1 MTEGRVAVD
10 GCDVSDVT
18 LDSLRQQVGI
28 VLQETPLFSGTI
40 RENIAFDRPGA
51 ELNGRGP
58 PQRQGLS
65 AFFQSPISILYF
77 PVFSLSWPRYPATT
91 PSD

>member
-1 MTEGRVAVD
+1 MTVD

-28 VLQETPLFSGTI
+28 VLQETTLFSGTI

-51 ELNGRGP
+51 ELNNERGP
-58 PQRQGLS
+58 PQAAGPL
-65 AFFQSPISILYF
+65 FFLPISNLYF
-77 PVFSLSWPRYPATT
+77 PFSFF
-91 PSD
+91 